1 MLHALSTMLRMVPLP
16 RFACAARW
24 RMKHAVENETQ
35 RPAMTETLRRA
46 ARALLA
52 VSDKSGIVEF
62 ARTLSGYGIELVS
75 TGGTRMTLNEA
86 GLAAREVSE
95 LTGFPE
101 MMDGRV
107 KTLHPAVHGGLL
119 AIRNNP
125 AHADAMRAHH
135 IRPIDLLVV
144 NLYPFEETVARG
156 ASFDDCIENI
166 DIGGPAMIRAAAKNH
181 ADVAVIVEPTDY
193 ALVLDEFAR
202 HGGMTTL
209 ALRRRLAA
217 KAYARTAAYDAA
229 IANWFANELGE
240 RAPDFRSFGGRL
252 IEELRYGENPHQSAA
267 FYITPDRRFGVA
279 TARQAQG
286 KQLSYNNINDTDAAF
301 ECVAEFDPA
310 RTAACAIIK
319 HANPCGVAE
328 GGSLVDAYR
337 KALACDP
344 VSAFG
349 GIVALNR
356 PLDASA
362 ARAITEIFTEVIIAP
377 DATEEATAI
386 VGAKKNLRLLLA
398 GGLPDP
404 RAGGLTAKTVAGGL
418 LVQTRDNAVVDDIE
432 LKPVTRRAPTNAE
445 LRDLRF
451 AFRVAKHVKSN
462 TIVYAKDSATVGIGA
477 GQMSRVDAARIAARK
492 AEDAAKQAGLK
503 EPATKGS
510 VVASDAFFPFA
521 DGLLVAIEAGATAVI
536 QPGGSVRDDE
546 VIKAA
551 DDHGI
556 AMVLTGVRHF
566 RH

>member
-1 MLHALSTMLRMVPLP
+1 
-16 RFACAARW
+16 
-24 RMKHAVENETQ
+24 
-35 RPAMTETLRRA
+35 MTEQLRRA
-46 ARALLA
+46 SRALIS

-62 ARTLSGYGIELVS
+62 ATALAGYGIELIS
-75 TGGTRMTLNEA
+75 TGGTKKALSEA
-86 GLAAREVSE
+86 GLAVLDISD

-119 AIRNNP
+119 AIRSKP
-125 AHADAMRAHH
+125 AHVEAMRAHR
-135 IRPIDLLVV
+135 IRPIDLVVV
-144 NLYPFEETVARG
+144 NLYPFEGTAARG

-166 DIGGPAMIRAAAKNH
+166 DIGGPAMIRSAAKNH
-181 ADVAVIVEPTDY
+181 ADVAVLVDPGDY
-193 ALVLDEFAR
+193 TAVLDEFAK
-202 HGGMTTL
+202 HAGMTTL

-217 KAYARTAAYDAA
+217 KAYARTAVYDAA

-240 RAPDFRSFGGRL
+240 IAPEYRAFGGRL
-252 IEELRYGENPHQSAA
+252 IEALRYGENPHQAAA
-267 FYITPDRRFGVA
+267 FYRTPDMRFGVA

-286 KQLSYNNINDTDAAF
+286 KQLSYNNINDTDAAY

-328 GGSLVDAYR
+328 ADSLAEAYR

-356 PLDASA
+356 TLDAGA

-377 DATEEATAI
+377 DATEEAIAI

-398 GGLPDP
+398 AGLPDP
-404 RAGGLTAKTVAGGL
+404 RARGLTAKTVAGGL
-418 LVQTRDNAVVDDIE
+418 LVQSRDNAVVDDME
-432 LKPVTRRAPTNAE
+432 LKPVTKRAPNNAE

-492 AEDAAKQAGLK
+492 AEDAAREFGPQGAGDEGFRGRVRCLLSFRRRSSGRHRGRRDRGD
-503 EPATKGS
+503 PAGRIS
-510 VVASDAFFPFA
+510 A
-521 DGLLVAIEAGATAVI
+521 
-536 QPGGSVRDDE
+536 R
-546 VIKAA
+546 
-551 DDHGI
+551 
-556 AMVLTGVRHF
+556 
-566 RH
+566 